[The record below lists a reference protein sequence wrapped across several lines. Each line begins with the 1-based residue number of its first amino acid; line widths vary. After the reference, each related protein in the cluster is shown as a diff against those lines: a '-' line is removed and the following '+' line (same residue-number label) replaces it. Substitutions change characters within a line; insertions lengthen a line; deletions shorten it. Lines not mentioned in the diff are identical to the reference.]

1 MDKQKR
7 RIDRMNSPVAGIDL
21 GEKESDTTYL
31 APDGD
36 IREQFRG
43 HENVI

>member
-7 RIDRMNSPVAGIDL
+7 RMNSHVAGIDL

-36 IREQFRG
+36 IREQFKFSM
-43 HENVI
+43 N